1 MIREESGNLLDA
13 DTEVLVNAV
22 NTVGVMGK
30 GIALQFKQAYPDM
43 FREYARTARMGGL
56 HVGRMFVWETGAARG
71 PRLIVNFPTK
81 RHWRSASRLD
91 DVSAGLPTL
100 VETIERYRIQS
111 IAIPALG
118 CGHGGLTWEQVSPL
132 IRTALE
138 PLAAT
143 VEIRLYPPVPSK

>member
-13 DTEVLVNAV
+13 DTEALVNAV

-43 FREYARTARMGGL
+43 FREYARAARMGDL

-91 DVSAGLPTL
+91 DVSAGLPVL
-100 VETIERYRIQS
+100 AETIERYRIQS

-118 CGHGGLTWEQVSPL
+118 CGHGGLTWEEVGPL
-132 IRTALE
+132 IKKALE
-138 PLAAT
+138 PLAAK